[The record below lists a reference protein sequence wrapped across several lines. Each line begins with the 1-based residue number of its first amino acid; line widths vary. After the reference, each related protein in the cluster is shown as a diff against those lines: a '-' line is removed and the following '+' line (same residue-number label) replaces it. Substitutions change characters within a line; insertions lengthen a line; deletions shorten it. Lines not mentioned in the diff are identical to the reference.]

1 MKWRVDKIN
10 RFLKDTYLKYYNTF
24 SLNKN
29 LLISGISGFLLSLVV
44 AHISAE
50 YSVDFVLNS
59 ALTVIT
65 GYLTYKTIFAILFH
79 LDNKQRYTK
88 RLTGKLNFQ
97 KFKQILIKMLF
108 ASSIFDIVNNI
119 TRFILMIQL
128 LELEY
133 SASRIDNHLFYNC
146 SSIVICRHKYH
157 YKIYSCFWLKETI
170 GFWSYGS

>member
-1 MKWRVDKIN
+1 MKWRVERIN

-29 LLISGISGFLLSLVV
+29 LLISGISGFLFSLVI
-44 AHISAE
+44 AHFSAE
-50 YSVDFVLNS
+50 YSIDFVLNS
-59 ALTVIT
+59 ALTVT
-65 GYLTYKTIFAILFH
+65 SGYLTYKTIFAILFH

-108 ASSIFDIVNNI
+108 ASSVFDIVNNI

-128 LELEY
+128 LNLEF
-133 SASRIDNHLFYNC
+133 SALESTTI
-146 SSIVICRHKYH
+146 SSIIASVM
-157 YKIYSCFWLKETI
+157 
-170 GFWSYGS
+170 SYAAINIIIRYIHVFGSKKQ

>member
-1 MKWRVDKIN
+1 MKWRVDRIN

-29 LLISGISGFLLSLVV
+29 LLISGISGFLFSLVV
-44 AHISAE
+44 AHFSAE
-50 YSVDFVLNS
+50 YSIDFVLNS
-59 ALTVIT
+59 ALTVT
-65 GYLTYKTIFAILFH
+65 SGYLTYKTIFAILFH

-108 ASSIFDIVNNI
+108 ASSVFDIVNNI

-128 LELEY
+128 LNLEF
-133 SASRIDNHLFYNC
+133 SALESTTI
-146 SSIVICRHKYH
+146 SSIIASVM
-157 YKIYSCFWLKETI
+157 
-170 GFWSYGS
+170 SYAAINIIIRYIHVFGSKKQ

>member
-10 RFLKDTYLKYYNTF
+10 RFFKDTYLRYYNTF

-29 LLISGISGFLLSLVV
+29 LLISGISGFVLSLVV
-44 AHISAE
+44 SHISAE
-50 YSVDFVLNS
+50 YSIDFVLNS
-59 ALTVIT
+59 ALTVIA
-65 GYLTYKTIFAILFH
+65 GYLTYKVIFAILFH

-88 RLTGKLNFQ
+88 KLTGRLNIQ

-119 TRFILMIQL
+119 TRFILMVQL

-133 SASRIDNHLFYNC
+133 SAIESTTF
-146 SSIVICRHKYH
+146 SSIIASVLSYTVINIIVRYMHV
-157 YKIYSCFWLKETI
+157 F
-170 GFWSYGS
+170 GSKKK

>member
-10 RFLKDTYLKYYNTF
+10 RFLRNAYLKYYNTF

-44 AHISAE
+44 AYFSAE

-79 LDNKQRYTK
+79 LDNKRRYTR

-97 KFKQILIKMLF
+97 KLKQILIKMLF
-108 ASSIFDIVNNI
+108 ASSVFDIVNNI
-119 TRFILMIQL
+119 TRFILIIQL
-128 LELEY
+128 LKLGY
-133 SASRIDNHLFYNC
+133 SALESATI
-146 SSIVICRHKYH
+146 SSIIASILSYAVINIIIRYIHV
-157 YKIYSCFWLKETI
+157 F
-170 GFWSYGS
+170 GSKKQ

>member
-10 RFLKDTYLKYYNTF
+10 RFFKDTYLKYYNTF

-29 LLISGISGFLLSLVV
+29 LLISGISGFVLSLVV
-44 AHISAE
+44 SHISAE

-59 ALTVIT
+59 ALTVIA
-65 GYLTYKTIFAILFH
+65 GYLTYKVIFAILFH

-88 RLTGKLNFQ
+88 KLTGRLNIE

-119 TRFILMIQL
+119 TRFILMVQL

-133 SASRIDNHLFYNC
+133 SAIESTTF
-146 SSIVICRHKYH
+146 SSIIASVLSYTVINIIVRYMHV
-157 YKIYSCFWLKETI
+157 F
-170 GFWSYGS
+170 GSKKK

>member
-1 MKWRVDKIN
+1 VKWRVDRIN

-29 LLISGISGFLLSLVV
+29 LLISGISGFLFSLVV

-50 YSVDFVLNS
+50 YSIDFVLNS
-59 ALTVIT
+59 ALTVIS

-108 ASSIFDIVNNI
+108 ASSVFDIVNNI

-128 LELEY
+128 LNLEF
-133 SASRIDNHLFYNC
+133 SALESTTI
-146 SSIVICRHKYH
+146 SSIIASVM
-157 YKIYSCFWLKETI
+157 
-170 GFWSYGS
+170 SYAAINIIIRYIHVFSSKKQ

>member
-10 RFLKDTYLKYYNTF
+10 RFFKDTYLKYYNTF

-29 LLISGISGFLLSLVV
+29 LLISGISGFVLSLVV
-44 AHISAE
+44 SHISAE
-50 YSVDFVLNS
+50 YSIDFVLNS
-59 ALTVIT
+59 ALTVIA
-65 GYLTYKTIFAILFH
+65 GYLTYKVIFAILFH

-88 RLTGKLNFQ
+88 KLTGRLNIQ

-119 TRFILMIQL
+119 TRFILMVQL

-133 SASRIDNHLFYNC
+133 SAIESTTF
-146 SSIVICRHKYH
+146 SSIIASVLSYTVINIIVRYMHV
-157 YKIYSCFWLKETI
+157 F
-170 GFWSYGS
+170 GSKKK

>member
-1 MKWRVDKIN
+1 VKWRVDKIN
-10 RFLKDTYLKYYNTF
+10 RFLRNAYLKYYNTF

-44 AHISAE
+44 AYYSAE

-79 LDNKQRYTK
+79 LDNKRRYTK

-97 KFKQILIKMLF
+97 KLKLILIKMLF
-108 ASSIFDIVNNI
+108 ASSVFDIVNNI
-119 TRFILMIQL
+119 TRFILIIQL
-128 LELEY
+128 LKLGY
-133 SASRIDNHLFYNC
+133 SALESATI
-146 SSIVICRHKYH
+146 SSIIASILSYAVINIIIRYIHV
-157 YKIYSCFWLKETI
+157 F
-170 GFWSYGS
+170 GSRKQ

>member
-1 MKWRVDKIN
+1 VKWRVDKIN

-29 LLISGISGFLLSLVV
+29 LLVSGIIGFLVSIVV

-59 ALTVIT
+59 ALTVIA
-65 GYLTYKTIFAILFH
+65 GYLTYKTVFAILFH
-79 LDNKQRYTK
+79 IDNKQKYTR

-108 ASSIFDIVNNI
+108 ASSVFDIVNNI

-128 LELEY
+128 LKWEY
-133 SASRIDNHLFYNC
+133 TAVEATTI
-146 SSIVICRHKYH
+146 SSIVA
-157 YKIYSCFWLKETI
+157 SVL
-170 GFWSYGS
+170 SYVIINIIMRYIHVFGSKKQ

>member
-1 MKWRVDKIN
+1 VKWRVDRIN

-29 LLISGISGFLLSLVV
+29 LLISGISGFLFSLVI
-44 AHISAE
+44 AHFSAE
-50 YSVDFVLNS
+50 YSIDFVLNS
-59 ALTVIT
+59 ALTVT
-65 GYLTYKTIFAILFH
+65 SGYLTYKTIFAILFH

-108 ASSIFDIVNNI
+108 ASSVFDIVNNI

-128 LELEY
+128 LNLEF
-133 SASRIDNHLFYNC
+133 SALESTTI
-146 SSIVICRHKYH
+146 SSIIASVM
-157 YKIYSCFWLKETI
+157 
-170 GFWSYGS
+170 SYAAINIIIRYIHVFGSKKQ

>member
-1 MKWRVDKIN
+1 MKWRVDRIN

-29 LLISGISGFLLSLVV
+29 LFISGILGFLFSLVV

-65 GYLTYKTIFAILFH
+65 GYITYKTIFAILFH
-79 LDNKQRYTK
+79 LDNKKRYTK

-97 KFKQILIKMLF
+97 KLKQILIKMLF
-108 ASSIFDIVNNI
+108 ASSIFDIVNNV

-128 LELEY
+128 LELDY
-133 SASRIDNHLFYNC
+133 SAIESTTI
-146 SSIVICRHKYH
+146 SSIIASVLSYVVINIIIRYIHV
-157 YKIYSCFWLKETI
+157 F
-170 GFWSYGS
+170 GSKK

>member
-29 LLISGISGFLLSLVV
+29 LLVSGIIGFLVSIVV

-59 ALTVIT
+59 ALTVIS
-65 GYLTYKTIFAILFH
+65 GYLTYKTVFAILFH
-79 LDNKQRYTK
+79 IDNKQKYTR

-108 ASSIFDIVNNI
+108 ASSVFDIVNNI

-128 LELEY
+128 LKWEY
-133 SASRIDNHLFYNC
+133 TAVEATTI
-146 SSIVICRHKYH
+146 SSIVA
-157 YKIYSCFWLKETI
+157 SVL
-170 GFWSYGS
+170 SYVIINIIMRYIHVFGSKKQ

>member
-10 RFLKDTYLKYYNTF
+10 RFFKDTYLKYYNTF

-29 LLISGISGFLLSLVV
+29 LLVSGILGFLVSIVV

-79 LDNKQRYTK
+79 IDNKQRYTE
-88 RLTGKLNFQ
+88 RSTGKLDFQ
-97 KFKQILIKMLF
+97 KLKQIFIKMLF
-108 ASSIFDIVNNI
+108 ASSVFDIVNNI

-128 LELEY
+128 LKWEY
-133 SASRIDNHLFYNC
+133 TAVEATTI
-146 SSIVICRHKYH
+146 SSIVA
-157 YKIYSCFWLKETI
+157 SVL
-170 GFWSYGS
+170 SYVIINIIMRYIHVFGSKKQ

>member
-1 MKWRVDKIN
+1 VKWRVDKIN

-29 LLISGISGFLLSLVV
+29 LLVSGILGFLVSIVV
-44 AHISAE
+44 AQISAK

-59 ALTVIT
+59 ALTVIA
-65 GYLTYKTIFAILFH
+65 GYLTYKTVFAILFH
-79 LDNKQRYTK
+79 IDNKQKYTR

-108 ASSIFDIVNNI
+108 ASSVFDIVNNI

-128 LELEY
+128 LKWEY
-133 SASRIDNHLFYNC
+133 TAVEATTI
-146 SSIVICRHKYH
+146 SSIVA
-157 YKIYSCFWLKETI
+157 SVL
-170 GFWSYGS
+170 SYVIINIIMRYIHVFGSKKQ

>member
-10 RFLKDTYLKYYNTF
+10 RFLRNAYLKYYNTF

-44 AHISAE
+44 AYYSAE

-79 LDNKQRYTK
+79 LDNKRRYTK

-97 KFKQILIKMLF
+97 KLKLILIKMLF
-108 ASSIFDIVNNI
+108 ASSVFDIVNNI
-119 TRFILMIQL
+119 TRFILIIQL
-128 LELEY
+128 LKLGY
-133 SASRIDNHLFYNC
+133 SALESATI
-146 SSIVICRHKYH
+146 SSIIASILSYAVINIIIRYIHV
-157 YKIYSCFWLKETI
+157 F
-170 GFWSYGS
+170 GSRKQ

>member
-10 RFLKDTYLKYYNTF
+10 RFFKDTYLKYYNTF

-29 LLISGISGFLLSLVV
+29 LLISGISGFVLSLVV
-44 AHISAE
+44 SHISSE
-50 YSVDFVLNS
+50 YSIDFVLNS
-59 ALTVIT
+59 ALTVIA
-65 GYLTYKTIFAILFH
+65 GYLTYKVIFAILFH

-88 RLTGKLNFQ
+88 KLTGRLNIQ

-119 TRFILMIQL
+119 TRFILMVQL

-133 SASRIDNHLFYNC
+133 SAIESTTI
-146 SSIVICRHKYH
+146 SSIIASVLSYTVINIIVRYMHV
-157 YKIYSCFWLKETI
+157 F
-170 GFWSYGS
+170 GSKKK

>member
-1 MKWRVDKIN
+1 VKWRVDKIN
-10 RFLKDTYLKYYNTF
+10 RFLRNAYLKYYNTF

-44 AHISAE
+44 AYFSAE

-79 LDNKQRYTK
+79 LDNKRRYTR

-97 KFKQILIKMLF
+97 KLKQILIKMLF
-108 ASSIFDIVNNI
+108 ASSVFDIVNNI
-119 TRFILMIQL
+119 TRFILIIQL
-128 LELEY
+128 LKLGY
-133 SASRIDNHLFYNC
+133 SALESATI
-146 SSIVICRHKYH
+146 SSIIASILSYAVINIIIRYIHV
-157 YKIYSCFWLKETI
+157 F
-170 GFWSYGS
+170 GSKKQ

>member
-10 RFLKDTYLKYYNTF
+10 RFFKDTYLKYYNTF

-29 LLISGISGFLLSLVV
+29 LLVSGIIGFLVSIVV

-59 ALTVIT
+59 ALTVIA
-65 GYLTYKTIFAILFH
+65 GYLTYKTVFAILFH
-79 LDNKQRYTK
+79 IDNKQKYTR

-108 ASSIFDIVNNI
+108 ASSVFDIVNNI

-128 LELEY
+128 LKWEY
-133 SASRIDNHLFYNC
+133 TAVEATTI
-146 SSIVICRHKYH
+146 SSIVA
-157 YKIYSCFWLKETI
+157 SVL
-170 GFWSYGS
+170 SYVIINIIMRYIHVFGSKKQ

>member
-1 MKWRVDKIN
+1 VKWRVERIN

-29 LLISGISGFLLSLVV
+29 LLISGISGFLFSLVI
-44 AHISAE
+44 AHFSAE
-50 YSVDFVLNS
+50 YSIDFVLNS
-59 ALTVIT
+59 ALTVT
-65 GYLTYKTIFAILFH
+65 SGYLTYKTIFAILFH

-108 ASSIFDIVNNI
+108 ASSVFDIVNNI

-128 LELEY
+128 LNLEF
-133 SASRIDNHLFYNC
+133 SALESTTI
-146 SSIVICRHKYH
+146 SSIIASVM
-157 YKIYSCFWLKETI
+157 
-170 GFWSYGS
+170 SYVAINIIIRYIHVFGSKKQ